1 MCILNIHIYAD
12 YPYYPC
18 SLRCLFVAGK
28 VRSDI
33 VALCALIGLLI
44 FQILTPEEALS
55 GFSNSVVIMM
65 VGLFVVGGAIFQTG
79 LAKMISSR
87 ILKLAGKSELKLF
100 LLVML
105 VTSAIGAFVSNTG
118 TVALMLPIVVS
129 LALSAGM
136 NPSRLLMPL
145 AFASSMGGMM
155 TLIGT
160 PPNLVIQNTLTGAGF
175 EPLSFFSFLPVGI
188 VCVIVG
194 TLVLMPLTKWFLSK
208 KGKKNDGTLSGKSLD
223 QLVQEYG
230 LSSNLFRL
238 RAVNDSRLI
247 GKPS

>member
-1 MCILNIHIYAD
+1 
-12 YPYYPC
+12 
-18 SLRCLFVAGK
+18 
-28 VRSDI
+28 
-33 VALCALIGLLI
+33 
-44 FQILTPEEALS
+44 
-55 GFSNSVVIMM
+55 
-65 VGLFVVGGAIFQTG
+65 
-79 LAKMISSR
+79 
-87 ILKLAGKSELKLF
+87 
-100 LLVML
+100 ML

-175 EPLSFFSFLPVGI
+175 EPLSFFSLLAGGH
-188 VCVIVG
+188 CVRDSGNFGFNASDQMVS
-194 TLVLMPLTKWFLSK
+194 LQERQ
-208 KGKKNDGTLSGKSLD
+208 KNDGTLSGKSLD

-238 RAVNDSRLI
+238 R
-247 GKPS
+247 GCQ